1 MKVLRVLTTLGSL
14 LLAGGGLIM
23 MIGNPGPQDY
33 ETYATDALS
42 RYLKEQ
48 ICPQAANNLGG
59 LIQSYCKTLVD
70 TGRPQIHHLITY
82 STTRKNYLIFSIY
95 ATELSLPSPV
105 PTYKFQTIGVMQQFY
120 TYEAEKL

>member
-1 MKVLRVLTTLGSL
+1 MLQVLRILGSL
-14 LLAGGGLIM
+14 ILAGGGLIM
-23 MIGNPGPQDY
+23 VIGNPGQQDY
-33 ETYATDALS
+33 ETYATETLT

-48 ICPQAANNLGG
+48 VCSPTSNNLGG

-70 TGRPQIHHLITY
+70 TGKPQIHQLIAT

-95 ATELSLPSPV
+95 VTELSLPSPV
-105 PTYKFQTIGVMQQFY
+105 PTYQFQTIGIMQQFY